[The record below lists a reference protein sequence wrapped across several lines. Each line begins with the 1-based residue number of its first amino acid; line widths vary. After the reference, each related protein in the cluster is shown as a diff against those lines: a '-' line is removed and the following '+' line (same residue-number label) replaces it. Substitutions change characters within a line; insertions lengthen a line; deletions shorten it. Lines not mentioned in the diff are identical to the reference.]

1 MTTLA
6 NANLPS
12 SDEEDE
18 DFLPDEYKD
27 QGDAQTK
34 RRPKRVRGAAATTT
48 EDEEV
53 DEGEARLEEHQKTK
67 PQLSERTMA
76 EKRAKTEKLWAQ
88 LNQDSD
94 SKRKP
99 VNLSAICKPASGK
112 TTDGNGKA
120 FETIKGNMNADE
132 RSKRLPD
139 IKALAANAL
148 MTAKAA
154 TSATAAGQYGTVTI
168 NETRRFAGQSITVER
183 QVNADSKE
191 AAKAIDS
198 AKKKAGLDAVLESLA
213 QAKKVT
219 VLDKSQS
226 DWKKFK
232 RTDDTLEAELEA
244 HKRSGA
250 TYLEKQEFLGRAE
263 LAEYE
268 RERDQR
274 LASDVR
280 SRGRL

>member
-1 MTTLA
+1 
-6 NANLPS
+6 
-12 SDEEDE
+12 
-18 DFLPDEYKD
+18 
-27 QGDAQTK
+27 
-34 RRPKRVRGAAATTT
+34 VRGAVAT
-48 EDEEV
+48 DEAE
-53 DEGEARLEEHQKTK
+53 EAEEAEEEAPVGKQNLK
-67 PQLSERTMA
+67 PKLTERTMA
-76 EKRAKTEKLWAQ
+76 EKRAKTEKLWEQ
-88 LNQDSD
+88 LNQGMASN
-94 SKRKP
+94 RKP
-99 VNLSAICKPASGK
+99 INLSAICKPASGK
-112 TTDGNGKA
+112 ATDGNDKVHDTRTGQESERA
-120 FETIKGNMNADE
+120 GNS
-132 RSKRLPD
+132 RD

-148 MTAKAA
+148 MAAKAA

-168 NETRRFAGQSITVER
+168 NETRRFAGQSITMER

-191 AAKAIDS
+191 AAKAMES

-232 RTDDTLEAELEA
+232 KTDDALEAELEA

-250 TYLEKQEFLGRAE
+250 TYLERQEFLGKVE

>member
-18 DFLPDEYKD
+18 DFVPDEYKD
-27 QGDAQTK
+27 SEPQAK
-34 RRPKRVRGAAATTT
+34 RRPKRVRGAGATDEAEET
-48 EDEEV
+48 EEAEE
-53 DEGEARLEEHQKTK
+53 EALVGKQSLK
-67 PQLSERTMA
+67 PKLTERTMA
-76 EKRAKTEKLWAQ
+76 EKRAKTEKLWEQ
-88 LNQDSD
+88 LNQGMASN
-94 SKRKP
+94 RKP
-99 VNLSAICKPASGK
+99 INLSAIRKPASGK
-112 TTDGNGKA
+112 ATDEKDKVHDTKTGQESGRAAGKL
-120 FETIKGNMNADE
+120 
-132 RSKRLPD
+132 RD

-148 MTAKAA
+148 MAAKAA

-168 NETRRFAGQSITVER
+168 NETRRFAGQSITMER

-191 AAKAIDS
+191 AAKAMES

-232 RTDDTLEAELEA
+232 KTDDALEAELEA

-250 TYLEKQEFLGRAE
+250 TYLERQEFLGKTE